1 MNRGEALDW
10 AICGAGLRS
19 DDRAMRDALAAQ
31 DYLYTLYEPGRPAG
45 HRVRVIGAISGM
57 LLAEDGAEA
66 LLEKLA
72 EPAIRIVSLTITE
85 GGYCIDDGSGEFLA
99 ELPLVRHD
107 LANPRTP
114 RGSSAFSARLC
125 GGADTGVPAFTVM
138 SCDNLPHN
146 GEVARKA
153 LLAFAERLDPGLAR
167 WIATHVSFPNA
178 MVDRITPM
186 TSPAHRRQ
194 LAQRHGVE
202 DAWPV
207 VCEPFV
213 QWVLEDRFSAGRPAW
228 EKVGV
233 QFTDDVTPYEEMK
246 IGLLNG
252 SHLALTYLGFLRG
265 YRFVHETLGDPLLRR
280 YVRTFMDRDVAPLLA
295 PVPGIDLER
304 YKDSLVERFAN
315 RAIADQLERV
325 CSDGSSKFP
334 KFIVPTANRLIAAGR
349 PLERVALVVAAWA
362 LYLGGVDEHGEHYPI
377 PDPRAAECQAL
388 VAERHGL
395 GRRLLG
401 VETVFGPAIRPRR
414 PSSRPSSASTTACAD
429 TASAKPCARYSAND
443 SGGPHARIVPRHRL
457 RHPRQQGAAA
467 RRRQRLHAGPG
478 QRRAAPA
485 GRPRRTPRAGPGGL
499 AGSHGQRGT
508 HGPGRSRG
516 GRPRGPRPGGFRPA
530 AWAAPARRRGPG
542 AAPGQALVR
551 HRARRRTASL
561 LEALGGPAGSLE
573 RLGLVLAP
581 GYTLSKLLWSRRRF
595 PELFARVA
603 HILLPHDYLNH
614 WLTGRVCSEAGDA
627 SGSGYF
633 DVRRRTWA
641 SDVLERSS
649 RADAWRRRCRSD
661 RARRLHRQPA
671 PRSGRRP
678 RPGSPT
684 RVAGG
689 GGDNMLAAIGTGNIR
704 PGLLTA
710 SLGTSGTLAAYAE
723 RPLVS
728 PHGGW
733 RPSAPRPAAGCRW
746 PAR

>member
-1 MNRGEALDW
+1 MKLNRQHLPLLATAVARPSYDPAQLRQGIVHIGVGGFHRAHQTAYTDALMNRGEALDW

-31 DYLYTLYEPGRPAG
+31 DYLYTLYELGDQPDTE
-45 HRVRVIGAISGM
+45 VRVIGAISGM

-114 RGSSAFSARLC
+114 RGVFGFLC
-125 GGADTGVPAFTVM
+125 EALRRRRDTGVPAFTVM

-280 YVRTFMDRDVAPLLA
+280 YVRAFMDRDVAPLLA

-388 VAERHGL
+388 VVERHGL

-401 VETVFGPAIRPRR
+401 VETVFGPAIP
-414 PSSRPSSASTTACAD
+414 
-429 TASAKPCARYSAND
+429 ASAAF
-443 SGGPHARIVPRHRL
+443 V
-457 RHPRQQGAAA
+457 
-467 RRRQRLHAGPG
+467 
-478 QRRAAPA
+478 
-485 GRPRRTPRAGPGGL
+485 
-499 AGSHGQRGT
+499 
-508 HGPGRSRG
+508 
-516 GRPRGPRPGGFRPA
+516 
-530 AWAAPARRRGPG
+530 
-542 AAPGQALVR
+542 
-551 HRARRRTASL
+551 
-561 LEALGGPAGSLE
+561 EAFE
-573 RLGLVLAP
+573 RLYDSLRRHGVSETLRQVL
-581 GYTLSKLLWSRRRF
+581 G
-595 PELFARVA
+595 E
-603 HILLPHDYLNH
+603 
-614 WLTGRVCSEAGDA
+614 
-627 SGSGYF
+627 
-633 DVRRRTWA
+633 
-641 SDVLERSS
+641 
-649 RADAWRRRCRSD
+649 
-661 RARRLHRQPA
+661 
-671 PRSGRRP
+671 
-678 RPGSPT
+678 
-684 RVAGG
+684 
-689 GGDNMLAAIGTGNIR
+689 
-704 PGLLTA
+704 
-710 SLGTSGTLAAYAE
+710 
-723 RPLVS
+723 
-728 PHGGW
+728 
-733 RPSAPRPAAGCRW
+733 
-746 PAR
+746 